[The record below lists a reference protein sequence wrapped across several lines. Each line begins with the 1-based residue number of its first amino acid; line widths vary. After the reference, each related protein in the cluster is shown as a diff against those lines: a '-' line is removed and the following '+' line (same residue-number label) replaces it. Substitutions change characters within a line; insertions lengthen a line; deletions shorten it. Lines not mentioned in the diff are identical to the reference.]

1 MIRLLLLTV
10 MLGLLLIAGVGT
22 VLADDPSP
30 DPSGIKLGSG
40 ADLAGIAPGT
50 LTADD
55 FTAAAK
61 SEPFAAKLADMV
73 NQNRLGVNFTWTLI
87 AGFLVMFMQ
96 AGFALVETGFCRA
109 KNAMHVMAMNFM
121 VYALGMTGYFM
132 FGFAFQFGGVGA
144 VGVPNLGGL
153 AVLNHELTIPL

>member
-1 MIRLLLLTV
+1 ALLTLTLA
-10 MLGLLLIAGVGT
+10 LGVAGAGAAT
-22 VLADDPSP
+22 LDQAATPAPTAAPPPEP

-61 SEPFAAKLADMV
+61 SEPFAAKLADMG
-73 NQNRLGVNFTWTLI
+73 NQKRVGINFTWTLV

-96 AGFALVETGFCRA
+96 AGFAIVETGFCRA
-109 KNAMHVMAMNFM
+109 KNAAHTMAMNFM
-121 VYALGMTGYFM
+121 GY
-132 FGFAFQFGGVGA
+132 
-144 VGVPNLGGL
+144 L
-153 AVLNHELTIPL
+153 